1 MGVFV
6 TRYLGAMARMGR
18 PPLEKARNVT
28 RGIRLTADE
37 DELIQAAAAAAGQSV
52 AEWCRD
58 RLVAAAKRKR

>member
-1 MGVFV
+1 
-6 TRYLGAMARMGR
+6 MARMGR

-37 DELIQAAAAAAGQSV
+37 DELIQAAAAASGQSV